1 MIYVKF
7 LPNKLT
13 SCTHQNLRA
22 PWRWSRTE
30 AETCRSHN

>member
-1 MIYVKF
+1 MYVKL

-13 SCTHQNLRA
+13 YKPQNLRA
-22 PWRWSRTE
+22 PWRWPRTE